1 MLSLRDLANISIV
14 TPTVMHGRPYGVE
27 QRIALER
34 LSEER
39 DRAGLQSSLARL
51 VVAVSGENDH
61 RDSRAR
67 DREMP
72 EEVEAVHPGHSQIEH
87 QTGSGLALNGSQE
100 IFRGCERLD
109 SEADRRQQISEGP

>member
-1 MLSLRDLANISIV
+1 MLSLRDLVTISIA
-14 TPTVMHGRPYGVE
+14 TSTLMHGRLYCIE

-34 LSEER
+34 LCEER
-39 DRAGLQSSLARL
+39 DRAGLQGLPTRL
-51 VVAVSGENDH
+51 FVAVSSKNDH
-61 RDSRAR
+61 RGSGAR

-87 QTGSGLALNGSQE
+87 QTVGGLALNGSQK

-109 SEADRRQQISEGP
+109 SEAARRQQI